1 MGILGR
7 QVTENQGHLCSRPQI
22 LSEDIISFGIGESQ
36 GSVNT
41 FQKGLPDNHKDVEPN
56 MKGIYERLLR
66 QGGTK
71 DNPR

>member
-22 LSEDIISFGIGESQ
+22 LSEDIISFEIGESQ